1 MCVLVSAVRALSMT
15 SRKQNRLATGGAN
28 RRIGLNKNVKGQL
41 ANGYHE
47 RLPLLGSPMAHH
59 RRGEAQPSMLQVV
72 LFWSCVL
79 AGFVWL
85 LLVSYL

>member
-1 MCVLVSAVRALSMT
+1 MT

-28 RRIGLNKNVKGQL
+28 RRIALNKNVKGQL

-47 RLPLLGSPMAHH
+47 RLSLLGSPVA
-59 RRGEAQPSMLQVV
+59 RRRHGEAQPSTLQVV